1 MHRVQ
6 WVWLVVVAALVV
18 PHVDGDGRV
27 EGGEEVVGTWW
38 WEGEGR
44 REDKAVSQSAAAM
57 VGQPG
62 IFFPRPPQNSSILRL
77 VFTSLPCC
85 SLESGHMTMKSH

>member
-1 MHRVQ
+1 MYRVQ

-38 WEGEGR
+38 EAEGGGVGGRAER
-44 REDKAVSQSAAAM
+44 REAVSQSAAE
-57 VGQPG
+57 
-62 IFFPRPPQNSSILRL
+62 L
-77 VFTSLPCC
+77 
-85 SLESGHMTMKSH
+85 

>member
-1 MHRVQ
+1 MR
-6 WVWLVVVAALVV
+6 LVVVAALVV

-44 REDKAVSQSAAAM
+44 REDRPLVSLLLPWWDSL
-57 VGQPG
+57 GF
-62 IFFPRPPQNSSILRL
+62 FFPAPHRIPASS
-77 VFTSLPCC
+77 
-85 SLESGHMTMKSH
+85 G